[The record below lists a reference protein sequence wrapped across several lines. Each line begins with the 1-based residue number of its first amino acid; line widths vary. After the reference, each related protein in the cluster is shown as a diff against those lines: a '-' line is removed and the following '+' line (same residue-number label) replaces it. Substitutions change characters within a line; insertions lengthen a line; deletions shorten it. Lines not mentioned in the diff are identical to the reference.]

1 MVLAGW
7 ILVYLS
13 LERLSLPT
21 PSLKS
26 PLKSPSGTSGTDETF
41 HDSNAVGE
49 ALSRCPLLRRST
61 KAEPASTGVSGL
73 VSDLEE
79 QVSAGAVE
87 GAVSRL
93 PLGAS
98 IKGKTPPPEE
108 AIARVKHHPFL
119 YQEGPPASDSCS
131 E

>member
-1 MVLAGW
+1 MDSPARPSLESAARTQRRE
-7 ILVYLS
+7 LS
-13 LERLSLPT
+13 LLS
-21 PSLKS
+21 S
-26 PLKSPSGTSGTDETF
+26 PKGPNETF

-61 KAEPASTGVSGL
+61 KAEPTSTGVSGL
-73 VSDLEE
+73 VSALEE

-119 YQEGPPASDSCS
+119 YQEGPPAPDSCS

>member
-1 MVLAGW
+1 MTFRKEALREK
-7 ILVYLS
+7 S
-13 LERLSLPT
+13 LDGS
-21 PSLKS
+21 
-26 PLKSPSGTSGTDETF
+26 F
-41 HDSNAVGE
+41 HRSNAVGE
-49 ALSRCPLLRRST
+49 ALSRCLLLRRST
-61 KAEPASTGVSGL
+61 KAELTSTGVSGL

-98 IKGKTPPPEE
+98 IKVKTSTPEE
-108 AIARVKHHPFL
+108 AAAGDELPLFL
-119 YQEGPPASDSCS
+119 YEEGPPASDSCS

>member
-1 MVLAGW
+1 MDSPARPSLESAAKIHRRG
-7 ILVYLS
+7 LS
-13 LERLSLPT
+13 LL
-21 PSLKS
+21 S
-26 PLKSPSGTSGTDETF
+26 PLSKEVLRTKGPDGTF

-49 ALSRCPLLRRST
+49 ALSRCLLLRRST
-61 KAEPASTGVSGL
+61 KAEPTSTGVSGL
-73 VSDLEE
+73 VLALEE

-87 GAVSRL
+87 AAVSRL

-108 AIARVKHHPFL
+108 AIAGVKHPLFL
-119 YQEGPPASDSCS
+119 YEEGTPASDSCS